1 MSWLYWFLWPYV
13 IKSNQYIHKLN
24 GSVWWG
30 EDVTKLAVLG
40 TIGCVLE
47 VCWDIGPAAYAAG
60 LLQQA
65 IKRAYYDLVPDLSA
79 EGSPANA

>member
-1 MSWLYWFLWPYV
+1 MVIDGLSARRIRIYLHCWALWWVRTSQSWQYQELLKWF
-13 IKSNQYIHKLN
+13 
-24 GSVWWG
+24 
-30 EDVTKLAVLG
+30 
-40 TIGCVLE
+40 LE

-79 EGSPANA
+79 VGSPANA